1 METHTPLHDCRMSTP
16 ITCLPQ
22 RQDTLFHVLFGSD
35 NLFIQKLIEESIIF
49 LSREYKH
56 VKVHDALVRMRPTP
70 EDTLDKLRAKF
81 FILLNQDQDMKK
93 NIGTSQGK
101 SCIVGNVDDHKA
113 VRFYDELNA
122 VLIPNFAQDQT
133 MTLETFITNIRDTYL
148 CS

>member
-1 METHTPLHDCRMSTP
+1 MSTP

-49 LSREYKH
+49 LSREYKNA
-56 VKVHDALVRMRPTP
+56 KVHDALVKMRPTP

-93 NIGTSQGK
+93 KIAIPQGK
-101 SCIVGNVDDHKA
+101 SCLVNHVDDHKA
-113 VRFYDELNA
+113 VRFYDELNNT
-122 VLIPNFAQDQT
+122 LIPNYAQDQT
-133 MTLETFITNIRDTYL
+133 MTLNVFISSIRDIYL

>member
-1 METHTPLHDCRMSTP
+1 MSTP

-49 LSREYKH
+49 LSREYKY
-56 VKVHDALVRMRPTP
+56 VKVHDALVKMRPTP
-70 EDTLDKLRAKF
+70 EDTLDRLRAKF

-93 NIGTSQGK
+93 KIGTPQGK
-101 SCIVGNVDDHKA
+101 SCLVNSVDDYKA
-113 VRFYDELNA
+113 VRFYDELNS
-122 VLIPNFAQDQT
+122 VLIPNYAQDQT
-133 MTLETFITNIRDTYL
+133 MPLETFISNIRDMYL